1 MLRLEGDK
9 GMATR
14 LVHLVMALAIMVLLI
29 FVLREQAQPQR
40 GVFLELPFDLID
52 ELTLHY

>member
-1 MLRLEGDK
+1 MLRLEGGE

-29 FVLREQAQPQR
+29 FVLRGQAQPKR